1 MSEGEYDKTLRLDR
15 TGDVFV
21 NDQNDAEVIGGHN
34 AVVEELKIL
43 LLTIQ
48 GEDPFDETHGLR
60 LFEIAGASDA
70 VLEREVRF
78 ALQEDD
84 RVVEVVEVDV
94 NSAEANRTRDVDVTV
109 TLTHGE
115 TVQFG
120 VEME

>member
-15 TGDVFV
+15 TGDIFV

-48 GEDPFDETHGLR
+48 GEDQFDETHGLR
-60 LFEIAGASDA
+60 VFEIAGASDA
-70 VLEREVRF
+70 VLEREIRF

-84 RVVEVVEVDV
+84 RVVEVTEVDV
-94 NSAEANRTRDVDVTV
+94 SGSEANRTRDVDVTV

>member
-15 TGDVFV
+15 TGDIFV

-34 AVVEELKIL
+34 AVIVELKIL

-60 LFEIAGASDA
+60 VFEIAGASDA

-84 RVVEVVEVDV
+84 RVVEVNEVDV
-94 NSAEANRTRDVDVTV
+94 SGSEANRTRDVDVTV
-109 TLTHGE
+109 TLTHGK
-115 TVQFG
+115 TAQFG

>member
-15 TGDVFV
+15 TGDIFV

-34 AVVEELKIL
+34 AVIVELKIL

-60 LFEIAGASDA
+60 VFEIAGASDA

-84 RVVEVVEVDV
+84 RVVEVNEVDV
-94 NSAEANRTRDVDVTV
+94 SGSEANRTRDVDVTV
-109 TLTHGE
+109 TLTHGK